1 MNMKKKYVTLLP
13 YIAVLAVDFYLL
25 PFLIKDTGT
34 AMLLLL
40 VVMPLAAF
48 IAAVVYGLRN
58 GFSVLLPIA
67 ATVLFIPTIFI
78 HYNSSAWAY
87 AVFYMAV
94 VLAGTGVGKL
104 FYGKR

>member
-1 MNMKKKYVTLLP
+1 MKKKCVALLP
-13 YIAVLAVDFYLL
+13 YIAVLAVDFYFL
-25 PFLIKDTGT
+25 PFLMKDTGV

-48 IAAVVYGLRN
+48 ITAVVYGLRN

-67 ATVLFIPTIFI
+67 AVVLFIPTIFI
-78 HYNSSAWAY
+78 HYNSSAWVY
-87 AVFYMAV
+87 TVFYMV
-94 VLAGTGVGKL
+94 VIFAGNGVGRA

>member
-1 MNMKKKYVTLLP
+1 MKRKCVGLLP

-25 PFLIKDTGT
+25 PFLMKDTGT

-48 IAAVVYGLRN
+48 VTAVVYGLRN
-58 GFSVLLPIA
+58 GVSLLLPLA
-67 ATVLFIPTIFI
+67 AVVLFIPTIFI
-78 HYNSSAWAY
+78 HYNSSAWVY
-87 AVFYMAV
+87 AVVYMAV
-94 VLAGTGVGKL
+94 VLAGTGLGRA